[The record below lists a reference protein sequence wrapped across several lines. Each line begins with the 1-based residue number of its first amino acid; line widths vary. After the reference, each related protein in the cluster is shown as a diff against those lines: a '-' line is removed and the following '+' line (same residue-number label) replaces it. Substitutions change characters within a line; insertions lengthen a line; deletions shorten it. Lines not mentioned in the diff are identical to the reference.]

1 MDYSEMLSKTA
12 VELKPSGIRKF
23 FDMLEGMKDVISL
36 TVGQPDFPTP
46 WHIREAGIISL
57 EKGYT
62 YYTSNSGTMQL
73 REEIC
78 KYLSRRFDMSYDPK
92 SEIIVTVGGSEA
104 IDLAIRAIVEPGDE
118 VIIPE
123 PCFVCYDPLV
133 RLAHGVPVPVSTR
146 AEDGFML
153 TAEQIRRKLTKR
165 TKAVILPF
173 PNNPTGA
180 VMSKEE
186 LERIAR
192 LLDGTNIAV
201 LSDEIYAELTYGKK
215 HISPVHIDGMRERTI
230 IASGFSKAYS
240 MTGWRLGYTAAP
252 AEITKQMLKI
262 HQFAVMCAPTA
273 SQLAAVSAMQNGDD
287 DIEMMKAEYD
297 RRRRYIV
304 KGLCD
309 AGLPC
314 AEPQGAFYVFPD
326 VSGYGM
332 SSEEFCQRLL
342 NEKGVAIV
350 PGTAFGECGEG
361 YARISYAYSVK
372 HISKA
377 LERIADFTASLRS
390 ERS

>member
-1 MDYSEMLSKTA
+1 MDYSKMLSKTA

-23 FDMLEGMKDVISL
+23 FDMLEGRRDVISL

-46 WHIREAGIISL
+46 WHVREAGIISL

-62 YYTSNSGTMQL
+62 YYTSNSGTLQL
-73 REEIC
+73 RQEISN
-78 KYLSRRFDMSYDPK
+78 YLSRRFDMNYDPNG
-92 SEIIVTVGGSEA
+92 EIIVTVGGSEA
-104 IDLAIRAIVEPGDE
+104 IDLAIRAIVEMGDE

-133 RLAHGVPVPVSTR
+133 RMAGGVVVPVATR
-146 AEDGFML
+146 AEDEFML
-153 TAEQIRRKLTKR
+153 TAEQIRQKLTSR
-165 TKAVILPF
+165 TKMVILPF

-180 VMSKEE
+180 VMSREE
-186 LERIAR
+186 LEKIAK

-215 HISPVHIDGMRERTI
+215 HVSPAGIDGMRERTV

-262 HQFAVMCAPTA
+262 HQFAVMCASTT
-273 SQLAAVSAMQNGDD
+273 SQLAAVSALQNGDE
-287 DIEMMKAEYD
+287 DIEMMKGEYD
-297 RRRRYIV
+297 RRRRFIV
-304 KGLCD
+304 KGLCE

-314 AEPQGAFYVFPD
+314 DEPQGAFYVFPY
-326 VSGYGM
+326 VGGYGM
-332 SSEEFCQRLL
+332 NSEEFCNRLL

-377 LERIADFTASLRS
+377 LERIAEFTESLR
-390 ERS
+390 R